1 MCSGV
6 SAPPT
11 NLLWNLALKTP
22 LSNSRRLWEEEGWR
36 TILDSGFENTSL
48 HPNASLFR
56 HVMTGGNIVGILQER
71 GAPESPDFLSVD
83 IDYNDFWVLD
93 TVLCAFAP
101 RVIVA
106 DVKLKVGLARSDSLF
121 FLPTGGQRP
130 SSLPS

>member
-1 MCSGV
+1 M
-6 SAPPT
+6 
-11 NLLWNLALKTP
+11 
-22 LSNSRRLWEEEGWR
+22 
-36 TILDSGFENTSL
+36 DSGFENTSL

-56 HVMTGGNIVGILQER
+56 HFITRENIVEILQER
-71 GAPESPDFLSVD
+71 GAPESPDLLSVD

>member
-1 MCSGV
+1 
-6 SAPPT
+6 
-11 NLLWNLALKTP
+11 
-22 LSNSRRLWEEEGWR
+22 
-36 TILDSGFENTSL
+36 LDSCFENTSL

-56 HVMTGGNIVGILQER
+56 HFITGENIVGILQER

-106 DVKLKVGLARSDSLF
+106 EVKLKAALARSASLF